1 MSGGGERPYPAPNY
15 AVFEA
20 AADVPAPPRLSPSS
34 FLLRPKAVPAFPGEE
49 EEAGDGEAV
58 RTRACVREGGRRPD
72 ARSCRRMVKVR
83 KRKIRRGRGRWNENP
98 EEQELEK
105 RKRNN
110 EFKE

>member
-49 EEAGDGEAV
+49 EEAGDEEAV
-58 RTRACVREGGRRPD
+58 RTRACVRGRAGGGQTHVHVEGWL
-72 ARSCRRMVKVR
+72 K
-83 KRKIRRGRGRWNENP
+83 
-98 EEQELEK
+98 
-105 RKRNN
+105 
-110 EFKE
+110 